1 MTRPKRRISAAGEKL
16 KEERIQDAAE
26 WYLSLRDS
34 QTAMSI
40 RLAAKRHG
48 VPWESVRNRLRGVVS
63 RKKAMEDCQK
73 LTIFEEG
80 IIESYCNTL
89 YGWGWPPRIHQ
100 VRRMAMEILR
110 DKGDTRGLGH
120 NWHLSFLQR
129 HPDLKTRISAPR
141 SMDRILA
148 QDRSTFIAWFDL
160 FLKQKKEY
168 EVYDDDVY
176 NMDEKGV
183 ALGVAGRLP

>member
-16 KEERIQDAAE
+16 KEERIQD
-26 WYLSLRDS
+26 YVN
-34 QTAMSI
+34 SI
-40 RLAAKRHG
+40 
-48 VPWESVRNRLRGVVS
+48 S
-63 RKKAMEDCQK
+63 RKETRGSLGECSQSRVLLKVTAIRYMD
-73 LTIFEEG
+73 G
-80 IIESYCNTL
+80 D
-89 YGWGWPPRIHQ
+89 GRRI
-100 VRRMAMEILR
+100 AIEILR

-148 QDRSTFIAWFDL
+148 QDRSTFIAWFNL
-160 FLKQKKEY
+160 FLKQEKQY

-183 ALGVAGRLP
+183 ALGVAGKLRVIIPKTEKNPHTSGGSGSRDCNGNVLPDRTFVTFLDDF

>member
-1 MTRPKRRISAAGEKL
+1 MTRPKRRTSDTGEKP
-16 KEERIQDAAE
+16 KEERILAAAE

-34 QTAMSI
+34 QISMSI

-48 VPWESVRNRLRGVVS
+48 VPWESVRNRVKGVVS
-63 RKKAMEDCQK
+63 RKKAIEDFQK
-73 LTIFEEG
+73 LTVFEEG

-89 YGWGWPPRIHQ
+89 YGWGWPARIHQ
-100 VRRMAMEILR
+100 VRRMAMEILK
-110 DKGDTRGLGH
+110 DKGDIRPLGL

-129 HPDLKTRISAPR
+129 HSDLKSKISEPR

-160 FLKQKKEY
+160 FLKQKKQY

-176 NMDEKGV
+176 NMDEKASLSV
-183 ALGVAGRLP
+183 LLESNA